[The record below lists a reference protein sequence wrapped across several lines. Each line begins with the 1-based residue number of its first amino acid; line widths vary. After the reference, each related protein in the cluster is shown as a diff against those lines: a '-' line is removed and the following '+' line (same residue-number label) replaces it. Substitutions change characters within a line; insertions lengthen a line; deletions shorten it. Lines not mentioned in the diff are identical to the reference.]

1 MTINIGVRSDEAE
14 KHGNISSNI
23 EENSG
28 VFTGPDRP
36 NTYTP
41 GRDETLG
48 RSPSNTMGKFLV
60 NARDNFATDL
70 SSNQELTY
78 SFLHGR
84 EHYHKID
91 PIDLLG
97 QGSTEIPLDQA
108 DNEFNPDFEA
118 ASVCFLTNRNQ
129 FATNNRGLED
139 DGVSMGSRTPNL
151 KYPNTENNV
160 DPLFGAATNSQ
171 FGSTSESAGQVSKDY
186 EDYQMITSRYTGN

>member
-1 MTINIGVRSDEAE
+1 MTVRSNEPE
-14 KHGNISSNI
+14 KHGNISLDITEAADGS
-23 EENSG
+23 
-28 VFTGPDRP
+28 FTGPDRP
-36 NTYTP
+36 TRYEAN
-41 GRDETLG
+41 RSETLG
-48 RSPSNTMGKFLV
+48 RSPASTLGKFLV

-70 SSNQELTY
+70 SSNQVLTY

-84 EHYHKID
+84 EHYHKED
-91 PIDLLG
+91 PINLLPN
-97 QGSTEIPLDQA
+97 GSTEIPLDQA

-129 FATNNRGLED
+129 FATNNRGLAD

-160 DPLFGAATNSQ
+160 DPLFGAETNSQ
-171 FGSTSESAGQVSKDY
+171 FGSTSQTAGQVSKDY